1 MVSQFRFL
9 HLFVVSVA
17 VFGATAAVTRAQEKP
32 GETVERVVEKG
43 PTFLQQLQESYQQ
56 AKDAGLTTANS
67 AGHWLSEQYD
77 GATRSAS
84 SATNSA
90 TRWVSGMYGEAVKAG
105 DTTARSATE
114 WVSEDVGKIGTW
126 QYRVVKV
133 EVAKVEAKLNEMG
146 AQRWECFSVNW
157 EGMPT
162 LVFKRRHRSY
172 LQQLPAKD
180 LLKLIPMLQ
189 GGDDSAE

>member
-1 MVSQFRFL
+1 MVSQYRFL
-9 HLFVVSVA
+9 RLFVVVVA
-17 VFGATAAVTRAQEKP
+17 VLGATAAASIAQEKP
-32 GETVERVVEKG
+32 VETEERVVEKE
-43 PTFLQQLQESYQQ
+43 PTFLQALQESYQQ
-56 AKDAGLTTANS
+56 AKDAGLTTASS

-84 SATNSA
+84 NATNSA
-90 TRWVSGMYGEAVKAG
+90 TRWVSGTYGEAVKAG

-162 LVFKRRHRSY
+162 LVLKRRHRSY

-189 GGDDSAE
+189 GGGDSAE